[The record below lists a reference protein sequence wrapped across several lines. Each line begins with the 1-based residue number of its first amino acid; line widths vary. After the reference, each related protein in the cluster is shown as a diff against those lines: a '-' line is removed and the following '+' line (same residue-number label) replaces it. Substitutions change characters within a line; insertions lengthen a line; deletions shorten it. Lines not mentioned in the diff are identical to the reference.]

1 MSAAVDIA
9 SWVMLVSGAG
19 FCIIGGIGLLRMPD
33 FYARTHAAGITDTL
47 GAGLVILGLVL
58 QAGPTLIAAKL
69 LLILGFLE
77 MVGPTSGHALFKAA
91 YADGVKVHEGA
102 DVAEQVAEETARAL
116 AVVEEAALQDSEG
129 GDADSD

>member
-1 MSAAVDIA
+1 MSAAIDIA
-9 SWVMLVSGAG
+9 SWIMLVAGAG

-47 GAGLVILGLVL
+47 GAGLLLLGLVL
-58 QAGPTLIAAKL
+58 QAGPTLIAMKL

-77 MVGPTSGHALFKAA
+77 LVGPTSGHALFKAA

-102 DVAEQVAEETARAL
+102 DIVAQVAEETARAA
-116 AVVEEAALQDSEG
+116 AVVEEPAQTDSEDG
-129 GDADSD
+129 HADSD

>member
-1 MSAAVDIA
+1 MSAAIEIA
-9 SWVMLVSGAG
+9 SWIMLVTGAG
-19 FCIIGGIGLLRMPD
+19 FCVIGGIGLLRMPD

-47 GAGLVILGLVL
+47 GAGLVLAGLVL
-58 QAGPTLIAAKL
+58 QAGPTLIAVKL

-77 MVGPTSGHALFKAA
+77 LVGPTAGHALFKAA

-102 DVAEQVAEETARAL
+102 DAAAQVAAETAADL
-116 AVVEEAALQDSEG
+116 AAADGEDGSEG

>member
-1 MSAAVDIA
+1 MSAAIEIA
-9 SWVMLVSGAG
+9 SWIMLVTGAG
-19 FCIIGGIGLLRMPD
+19 FCVIGGIGLLRMPD

-47 GAGLVILGLVL
+47 GAGLVLAGLVL
-58 QAGPTLIAAKL
+58 QAGPTLIAVKL

-77 MVGPTSGHALFKAA
+77 LVGPTAGHALFKAA

-102 DVAEQVAEETARAL
+102 DAVAQVAAETAADL
-116 AVVEEAALQDSEG
+116 AAADGEDGSEG